1 MTSIDIEV
9 SKEDPEIQQT
19 EGRMSTLE
27 QMSRSTMQ
35 SKPAASGPPIMPIRR
50 VERNKSSGPSGGRVV
65 ARRMPP
71 KRSQS
76 HKVGRPVF
84 NKDLS
89 QEPVRGVNRNA
100 SGRLRSAPNRNRSFG
115 RSAPNR
121 SRSGPSLKAKRKQQ
135 LDQQL
140 EISDVDSVSD
150 SVFTSASNQTLD
162 SVMLRKNQ
170 ITVGEGQEVASTFRM
185 RKPRSDDNSINSFD
199 FDESIRTVDS
209 INLHRR
215 NMTEEYN
222 DDQCD
227 LSVYS
232 GSFASTDT
240 YELSDYEEEIE
251 EGNFKEVEIE
261 DEIEDEDEPMQE

>member
-1 MTSIDIEV
+1 
-9 SKEDPEIQQT
+9 
-19 EGRMSTLE
+19 
-27 QMSRSTMQ
+27 
-35 SKPAASGPPIMPIRR
+35 
-50 VERNKSSGPSGGRVV
+50 
-65 ARRMPP
+65 
-71 KRSQS
+71 
-76 HKVGRPVF
+76 
-84 NKDLS
+84 
-89 QEPVRGVNRNA
+89 
-100 SGRLRSAPNRNRSFG
+100 
-115 RSAPNR
+115 
-121 SRSGPSLKAKRKQQ
+121 
-135 LDQQL
+135 
-140 EISDVDSVSD
+140 VSD

-185 RKPRSDDNSINSFD
+185 RKPRGDDNSINSFD

-261 DEIEDEDEPMQE
+261 DEIEDDVEEDEDEPMQE